1 MHVRLRICN
10 IKRTNLS
17 KVKLL
22 RAYGECLGNRTEEGR
37 GYLRK
42 ALVSWKQAMTQGCP
56 NVGTQ
61 QSEPLLPVAEH
72 IGCVE
77 GTQGTETSKYLE
89 ENKENSILLVVA
101 NETGIA
107 QTNTLGYWGCRTCDI
122 GLERLVEQVGKP
134 DQRG

>member
-1 MHVRLRICN
+1 
-10 IKRTNLS
+10 
-17 KVKLL
+17 
-22 RAYGECLGNRTEEGR
+22 
-37 GYLRK
+37 
-42 ALVSWKQAMTQGCP
+42 MTQGCP

-61 QSEPLLPVAEH
+61 QSEPLLPIAEH
-72 IGCVE
+72 IGYAE

-107 QTNTLGYWGCRTCDI
+107 QTNFFGSWGCRTCDI

-134 DQRG
+134 DQSG